1 MGPSGT
7 RPVVLDA
14 GALIAFERADR
25 LMLRLVELAV
35 EHDRVLHVPAGVVAQ
50 VWRDGGRQVRLARLI
65 GSSSLEVTPL
75 DLPEAQATGALCGLT
90 DTADIVDSSVALLA
104 RRLRATVVTSDPQ
117 DTRRLGATLSVVS
130 C

>member
-25 LMLRLVELAV
+25 LMLRLVELSV
-35 EHDRVLHVPAGVVAQ
+35 ENDRVLHVPAGVVAQ

-75 DLPEAQATGALCGLT
+75 DLTEAQATGALCGLT
-90 DTADIVDSSVALLA
+90 ATADIVDSSLALLA

-117 DTRRLGATLSVVS
+117 DIRRLDATLSAVR

>member
-1 MGPSGT
+1 MGSSSP

-14 GALIAFERADR
+14 GALIAFERADP

-50 VWRDGGRQVRLARLI
+50 VWRNGGRQVRLARLI
-65 GSSSLEVTPL
+65 GSSSLQVTPL
-75 DLPEAQATGALCGLT
+75 DLAEAQATGALCGLT
-90 DTADIVDSSVALLA
+90 GTSDIVDSGVALLA
-104 RRLRATVVTSDPQ
+104 RRLGATVVTSDPQ
-117 DTRRLGATLSVVS
+117 DIHRLDATLPVVR

>member
-1 MGPSGT
+1 MGSSSP

-65 GSSSLEVTPL
+65 GSSGLEVAPL
-75 DLPEAQATGALCGLT
+75 DLPEARATGVLCGLT
-90 DTADIVDSSVALLA
+90 GTADIVYSSVVLLA

-117 DTRRLGATLSVVS
+117 DMRRLDATLPVVR

>member
-1 MGPSGT
+1 MGSSSP

-50 VWRDGGRQVRLARLI
+50 VWRDGGRQVGLARLI
-65 GSSSLEVTPL
+65 GSTSLEVTPL
-75 DLPEAQATGALCGLT
+75 DLAEARAVGALCGLT
-90 DTADIVDSSVALLA
+90 NTADIVDSSVALLA

-117 DTRRLGATLSVVS
+117 DIRRLDATLPVVR

>member
-65 GSSSLEVTPL
+65 GSTSLEVTPL
-75 DLPEAQATGALCGLT
+75 DLTEAQATGVLCGLT

-117 DTRRLGATLSVVS
+117 DIRRLDATLSVVG

>member
-1 MGPSGT
+1 M
-7 RPVVLDA
+7 
-14 GALIAFERADR
+14 IAFDRADR
-25 LMLRLVELAV
+25 FMLRLVELAV

-65 GSSSLEVTPL
+65 GSSSLEVAPL
-75 DLPEAQATGALCGLT
+75 DRAEAQATGALCGLT
-90 DTADIVDSSVALLA
+90 GTADIVDSSVVLLA

-117 DTRRLGATLSVVS
+117 DMRRLDATLPVVR

>member
-1 MGPSGT
+1 MGPSSP

-25 LMLRLVELAV
+25 LMFRLVELAV
-35 EHDRVLHVPAGVVAQ
+35 AHDRVLHVPAGVVAQ

-65 GSSSLEVTPL
+65 GSTSLEVTSL
-75 DLPEAQATGALCGLT
+75 DLAEAQATGALCGLT

-117 DTRRLGATLSVVS
+117 DIRRLDATLSVVR